1 MRLTPHSPFKKL
13 YIHVL
18 NINTL
23 ISFLI
28 LLLVAGMG
36 EVRAQNAPPSGTTIV
51 NQATTSFSVSGE
63 TERTEILS
71 NAVNVIV
78 ENDLDFSLEISN
90 SLKQFKG
97 QSVEFDHYLVNSGN
111 TISTFDINVYNWEGG
126 EYALENLEWQN
137 GSKSKTFTS
146 DTLSQ
151 VVTLNP
157 GERFDFTYSGA
168 INRAEEDSITS
179 ILNIEATSRE
189 FGFTL
194 QKRDSVYILTGSRI
208 ELNKTQ
214 SGADD
219 LKPGDNFTYSIEGEN
234 TGDADA
240 LPRTV
245 IIDGVTTEKVIM
257 LDSIPNNLNFVR
269 FVESDKGIR
278 LFGYEGNDKL
288 EFTSEVPTDPALV
301 SVIAIGFDKL
311 ASGETFNTTFE
322 VKVNPGANGTIE
334 NTAEAFYTNP
344 DGDEESAAASNDVA
358 AEISGGAE
366 IDYFT
371 DDSFG
376 KKTGTSSIGKNL
388 FLQATA
394 SACNQFRTVVEQV
407 EITLVSAETGDT
419 EIFLAT
425 ETGPNTS
432 IYRIDGGV
440 PTRNAVD
447 FEIVK
452 GNSILETVEDD
463 LIEAIL
469 DCKGLPATG
478 SGGGNRIRTNI
489 VVDPYGIVFDSETN
503 QPISNAI
510 VSIFDTNTG
519 SLAQVF
525 LADGTTPAPSEY
537 TTGTDGR
544 FNFPYLE
551 LGTYKVEVETPEGY
565 TFTSQVPLG
574 LLPTGR
580 KIDTLASYGN
590 EWTIS
595 NVPIGSN
602 FDIPLDPQARGV
614 LFTDK
619 TVDRAVAEIGD
630 YVNYTIT
637 IKSEAINTVRNL
649 FIDDLLPFGFE
660 YQLGSTKLDGVQLPD
675 PEGGKGPSL
684 KFDVG
689 DIETGTTK
697 KLTYRVFVGP
707 GSEKGKGINVAI
719 AKSDEVVVKSSNQAK
734 VKVEVRG
741 GLFNDNA
748 YVIGKV
754 FQDCNENDIQDSG
767 EVGVP
772 GVRLYMENGTFV
784 VTDSEGKYTFYAV
797 KPNKH
802 VLKVD
807 NYSLPEGSKLS
818 VLDNRHANDPSSRFV
833 DVKKGQLHRADF
845 AICECT
851 PNVNDEIDAR
861 RELLSQSSEDGL
873 TGSLKRSFSLDESN
887 SSSGKGR
894 FEDASGTIGGA
905 KESSNKITSS
915 PDGKVDPKAVNEL
928 QNDNIISQTQKLE
941 DALLGAEDGLGF
953 LNIANND
960 TLRTNDFTIWT
971 KGRLGAKFLLT
982 VNGELIDDSKVGQS
996 SVSPTNNL
1004 QGWEYVSIDFKA
1016 GVNTL
1021 VLEEIDP
1028 FGNVRGREE
1037 INVLAPGEATKL
1049 KVTAPIDY
1057 APADG
1062 VSSVLISVEI
1072 LDENGIRVGD
1082 SAPIMLDTEFGKWK
1096 VKDNNSSEP
1105 GTQTLLEN
1113 GFGEFELI
1121 STNEPKSSLVRAHLG
1136 IIKGET
1142 KVEFL
1147 PDLRPLIAAG
1157 IIEGTLRFNEAINI
1171 SSSKEADGFERELKQ
1186 LSYNFNRFTGDAR
1199 LAFFIKGKVSGKT
1212 LLTAGF
1218 DSEKDKEERLF
1229 RDIRPD
1235 EFYPVYGESSI
1246 KGFDAQSS
1254 SRLYVRVDRG
1264 KTYALYGDFI
1274 TQERNQDVQ
1283 LGTYSR
1289 AQTGLKANFEQ
1300 GKVKAQAFGINAFS
1314 SRRVREFQGQG
1325 ISRYDLPD
1333 QDIVDNSEII
1343 EIITYDREQPEIILS
1358 VEKLTRFR
1366 DYVIDPFSG
1375 VITFKTPVSSVDSEF
1390 NPVFIRT
1397 TYEVTNN
1404 QDRYLIGGVKAET
1417 DISEGIKVGASAVQD
1432 NNPENQFRLLSG
1444 NVSADL
1450 TKNTKVVG
1458 EFANTNTD
1466 NDGNGNAVRVEL
1478 NHKGS
1483 KLDVFAQ
1490 AGKSGENFR
1499 NEGSTLGQG
1508 RTEARARTRYKL
1520 NNSTS
1525 IKNELIYTRNDTT
1538 SDRTFGGLISA
1549 NRTFAN
1555 NVNAEVGFRY
1565 SENYKS
1571 AQDTT
1576 SYNTNIRGKIKA
1588 DLPFLSGASAFG
1600 EIEQDLN
1607 EADKRLIAV
1616 GADYRLRKIA
1626 KVYARHEFIS
1636 SAGGINTLSGSQQ
1649 KNNTVVGIDASYM
1662 KNGQVYSEYRLN
1674 DSFDGRS
1681 GQAAIGLRNQFRI
1694 SEGLG
1699 LNFGFERVFTLE
1711 GQAINDGTAITSAVD
1726 YTGSDNWK
1734 ATARAEAR
1742 FTSKTNTYL
1751 NSLGYGLKLNS
1762 DWTLLTKN
1770 IISVNTID
1778 GASGLNKLQERLQVG
1793 AAYRGTATNKFDAL
1807 FRYEFKH
1814 EIDKNV
1820 DADFFRTAHVLSSH
1834 GNYHPTRDLTL
1845 SGRLAAK
1852 YSLESDSQLRTS
1864 TFLELLSGR
1873 VLYDIDEKWDVG
1885 VNASILANSDF
1896 TTKDY
1901 GFGIEAGFLIATNL
1915 RLAAG
1920 YNFFGYDDEDLTA
1933 NNYTQQGTYLGF
1945 SYKFDERL
1953 FDNLI
1958 PDRIKKTPIV
1968 DASNYLTCEEECF
1981 TVDTT
1986 PVDINSYSLEL
1997 IPHDLAIVN
2006 PTLRPYVERK
2016 LETLTVLPKHIHFN
2030 NNSTYINQSAAQML
2044 DKVAKFLMEREE
2056 DYFIKVT
2063 GHTDSKSSPAY
2074 NLKLS
2079 ERRAKAVR
2087 AYLVAAGVDAYRLQF
2102 EGLSYTRNAAPE
2114 KDRIDMARNRRV
2126 ELELSVDNRNIRFIS
2141 QIEDLQVNPSIR
2153 GIASWDYVFNA
2164 EHNGVP
2170 SHLNMKGI
2178 SLNDVHDYLVRRVA
2192 FALAFYP
2199 QMDIV
2204 ITAPNSDLAGN
2215 VVAILNSE
2223 GIDTERISTEID
2235 ESSKKV
2241 VFGYSNN
2248 NELVNVYEQNDDVKL
2263 VNNRVALSMMDNL
2276 LNILRER
2283 EDLILLRD
2291 FSQSYSVPNSIKFSG
2306 NTTNLSNETQAILS
2320 RVGSYLKNT
2329 RAVTLKLSSDG
2340 SQRADLRLKAI
2351 KAYLTDWGLN
2361 SNRIE
2366 ISSSANSNKDQIILD
2381 YMNADSINLLELD
2394 LINDGKGGGK

>member
-1 MRLTPHSPFKKL
+1 
-13 YIHVL
+13 
-18 NINTL
+18 
-23 ISFLI
+23 
-28 LLLVAGMG
+28 MG
-36 EVRAQNAPPSGTTIV
+36 EVRAQDAPPSGTKIV
-51 NQATTSFSVSGE
+51 NQATTSYSKSGDS
-63 TERTEILS
+63 ERSEILS
-71 NAVNVIV
+71 NTVDVVVQNEI
-78 ENDLDFSLEISN
+78 DFSLEISN
-90 SLKQFKG
+90 SFEKFRG
-97 QSVEFDHYLVNSGN
+97 EDVEFSHYLINKGN
-111 TISTFDINVYNWEGG
+111 VSSTFDIKIYNWDQGD
-126 EYALENLEWQN
+126 YSLENLEWMSA
-137 GSKSKTFTS
+137 SKSKSFNT
-146 DTLSQ
+146 DTLNQ

-157 GERFDFTYSGA
+157 GERFDFTYSGS
-168 INRAEEDSITS
+168 INKTEEDSITS
-179 ILNIEATSRE
+179 IVNIEAASRE

-194 QKRDSVYILTGSRI
+194 LKRDSVYILTGSRI
-208 ELNKTQ
+208 ELKKFQT
-214 SGADD
+214 GADD

-245 IIDGVTTEKVIM
+245 FIDGVTTQKVIM
-257 LDSIPNNLNFVR
+257 QDSIPNNLNFVR
-269 FVESDKGIR
+269 FVESDKGTR
-278 LFGYEGNDKL
+278 LFGYEGYDRL
-288 EFTSEVPTDPALV
+288 EYSSEVPVDPALV
-301 SVIAIGFDKL
+301 SVIAVGFDKL
-311 ASGETFNTTFE
+311 TPGETFNTTFE
-322 VKVNPGANGTIE
+322 VVVNPGASGRIE

-344 DGDEESAAASNDVA
+344 DGNEESAAASNDVA

-371 DDSFG
+371 DDQFG

-388 FLQATA
+388 YLQATA
-394 SACNQFRTVVEQV
+394 SACNQFRTIAEEV

-419 EIFLAT
+419 EMFTAQ

-432 IYRIDGGV
+432 IYRIKDGV

-447 FEIVK
+447 FDVVH
-452 GNSILETVEDD
+452 GNDILETVEDD
-463 LIEAIL
+463 IIEAIL
-469 DCKGLPATG
+469 DCRGLPNSGDG
-478 SGGGNRIRTNI
+478 SNNRIRTNI

-503 QPISNAI
+503 QPISNAKI
-510 VSIFDTNTG
+510 ILLDAFSGNP
-519 SLAQVF
+519 AEVF
-525 LADGTTPAPSEY
+525 ETDGTTRTSNEF
-537 TTGTDGR
+537 TTAANGR

-551 LGTYKVEVETPEGY
+551 VGSYKIEVETPEGY
-565 TFTSQVPLG
+565 TFVSEVPIG

-580 KIDTLASYGN
+580 KIDTLASYGKDF
-590 EWTIS
+590 TI
-595 NVPIGSN
+595 NNLPVGTN

-619 TVDRAVAEIGD
+619 TVDREAAEIGD
-630 YVNYTIT
+630 YVNYTIK

-660 YQLGSTKLDGVQLPD
+660 YQLGSTKLDGEALAD

-689 DIETGTTK
+689 DIESGTTK
-697 KLTYRVFVGP
+697 ELTYRVFVGP
-707 GSEKGKGINVAI
+707 GSEKGKGINTAV
-719 AKSDEVVVKSSNQAK
+719 AKSDEVIVKSSNQAK

-754 FQDCNENDIQDSG
+754 FQDCNENDIQDAG

-807 NYSLPEGSKLS
+807 NYTLPEGSKLS
-818 VLDNRHANDPSSRFV
+818 VLDNRHANDASSRFV

-851 PNVNDEIDAR
+851 DGVNEEITAR
-861 RELLSQSSEDGL
+861 RLALSKNSGDALS
-873 TGSLKRSFSLDESN
+873 GSLKRSFTLNEN
-887 SSSGKGR
+887 NGQSSRGR
-894 FEDASGTIGGA
+894 FEDASGTVDGKKSA
-905 KESSNKITSS
+905 SPKVASS
-915 PDGKVDPKAVNEL
+915 PDRTSASVLADEKIKTETVVD
-928 QNDNIISQTQKLE
+928 QRLE
-941 DALLGAEDGLGF
+941 DALFNAEAGIGF

-960 TLRTNDFTIWT
+960 TLNTNNYTIWA
-971 KGRLGAKFLLT
+971 KGPSGATFLLS
-982 VNGELIDDSKVGQS
+982 VNGELIDESKVGQS
-996 SVSPTNNL
+996 SVSPNNNL
-1004 QGWEYVSIDFKA
+1004 KGLEYVSIDFRK
-1016 GVNTL
+1016 GKNIL
-1021 VLEEIDP
+1021 LLEESDP
-1028 FGNVRGREE
+1028 FGNIRSSEE
-1037 INVLAPGEATKL
+1037 ITIFAPGEAAKL
-1049 KVTAPIDY
+1049 KVTAPVNY

-1062 VSSVLISVEI
+1062 VSTITVRVEI

-1113 GFGEFELI
+1113 GIGEFELI
-1121 STNEPKSSLVRAHLG
+1121 SVNEPKSSLVRAHLG
-1136 IIKGET
+1136 IIQGET

-1157 IIEGTLRFNEAINI
+1157 IIEGTLRFNESIDI
-1171 SSSKEADGFERELKQ
+1171 SSAKEADGFERELKQ
-1186 LSYNFNRFTGDAR
+1186 LSYDFNRFTGDAR

-1218 DSEKDKEERLF
+1218 DSEKEKEERLF

-1274 TQERNQDVQ
+1274 TQERDQDIQ
-1283 LGTYSR
+1283 LGSYSR

-1300 GKVKAQAFGINAFS
+1300 GKVNAQAFGINAFS
-1314 SRRVREFQGQG
+1314 SRKVREFQGQG

-1333 QDIVDNSEII
+1333 KDIVDNSEIV
-1343 EIITYDREQPEIILS
+1343 EIVTYDREQPEVILS

-1375 VITFKTPVSSVDSEF
+1375 VITFKSPVSSIDADF

-1404 QDRYLIGGVKAET
+1404 QDRYLIGGLKAET
-1417 DISEGIKVGASAVQD
+1417 EVSEGIKVGASAVQD
-1432 NNPENQFRLLSG
+1432 NNPDNELRLLSG
-1444 NVSADL
+1444 NVVAEL
-1450 TKNTKVVG
+1450 GKNTKVVG
-1458 EFANTNTD
+1458 EFANTKTEL
-1466 NDGNGNAVRVEL
+1466 DGNGSAARVEL

-1483 KLDVFAQ
+1483 KVDVFAQ
-1490 AGKSGENFR
+1490 LGSSDKNFN
-1499 NEGSTLGQG
+1499 NEGSSLGQG
-1508 RTEARARTRYKL
+1508 RTEARTRTRYRL
-1520 NNSTS
+1520 NSSTNLKGEVLYS
-1525 IKNELIYTRNDTT
+1525 RNDTT
-1538 SDRTFGGLISA
+1538 SDHTFGGLLSA
-1549 NRTFAN
+1549 EKNFASN
-1555 NVNAEVGFRY
+1555 IKAELGLRY
-1565 SENYKS
+1565 SENYRS

-1588 DLPFLSGASAFG
+1588 DLPFLVGASTFG

-1636 SAGGINTLSGSQQ
+1636 SAGGVNTLNSSQQ

-1681 GQAAIGLRNQFRI
+1681 GQAAIGLRNQFRL

-1742 FTSKTNTYL
+1742 FTANTNTYL
-1751 NSLGYGLKLNS
+1751 NSLGYGLKLNT

-1778 GASGLNKLQERLQVG
+1778 GSSGLNKVQERLQVG
-1793 AAYRGTATNKFDAL
+1793 AAYRSTSTNRFDAL
-1807 FRYEFKH
+1807 VRYEFKH

-1820 DADFFRTAHVLSSH
+1820 DDDFFRTAHVLSTH
-1834 GNYHPTRDLTL
+1834 GNYHPSSDFTL

-1864 TFLELLSGR
+1864 SFLELLSGR
-1873 VLYDIDEKWDVG
+1873 ALYDIDEKWDVG
-1885 VNASILANSDF
+1885 INASLLANSDF

-1901 GFGIEAGFLIATNL
+1901 GLGIEMGFLVATNL

-1920 YNFFGYDDEDLTA
+1920 YNFFGYDDQDLVA
-1933 NNYTQQGTYLGF
+1933 NNYTQKGAHLGF

-1958 PDRIKKTPIV
+1958 PNRVKKTPII
-1968 DASNYLTCEEECF
+1968 DPNNYLTCEEECL
-1981 TVDTT
+1981 VIDTT
-1986 PVDINSYSLEL
+1986 PEDIIPFAPAV
-1997 IPHDLAIVN
+1997 IPHALVAAN
-2006 PTLRPYVERK
+2006 VEPRSIAYGE
-2016 LETLTVLPKHIHFN
+2016 LEVLTVLPKHIHFN
-2030 NNSTYINQSAAQML
+2030 NNSTYINQPAAQML
-2044 DKVAKFLMEREE
+2044 DKVAKFLLERDE
-2056 DYFIKVT
+2056 DYFIKLT
-2063 GHTDSKSSPAY
+2063 GHTDSKSSQAY

-2087 AYLVAAGVDAYRLQF
+2087 AYMVASGVDADRLQF
-2102 EGLSYTRNAAPE
+2102 EGLSFTKNAAPE

-2126 ELELSVDNRNIRFIS
+2126 ELDLSVENRNIRFIS
-2141 QIEDLQVNPSIR
+2141 QVEDLQVNPRIR
-2153 GIASWDYVFNA
+2153 GIKSWDYIFVA
-2164 EHNGVP
+2164 EHNAVP
-2170 SHLNMKGI
+2170 SGLNLNGG
-2178 SLNDVHDYLVRRVA
+2178 SLNRIHEYLIKRIALPMKEYEELTVTVNAPTIELANRVK
-2192 FALAFYP
+2192 
-2199 QMDIV
+2199 
-2204 ITAPNSDLAGN
+2204 
-2215 VVAILNSE
+2215 AILNGE
-2223 GIDTERISTEID
+2223 GVNIERVYSTEGSGSNV
-2235 ESSKKV
+2235 E
-2241 VFGYSNN
+2241 FEYSNQSQVRIYDQTDDINLIN
-2248 NELVNVYEQNDDVKL
+2248 NSL
-2263 VNNRVALSMMDNL
+2263 ALRMMDNL

-2283 EDLILLRD
+2283 EDLLLIRD
-2291 FSQSYSVPNSIKFSG
+2291 FSQSYSVPNSIQFMD
-2306 NTTNLSNETQAILS
+2306 NRTQLSNEVQAILS
-2320 RVGSYLKNT
+2320 RIGSYMKNA
-2329 RAVTLKLSSDG
+2329 RGVTLELRGDG
-2340 SQRADLRLKAI
+2340 SRKANARI
-2351 KAYLTDWGLN
+2351 SAMRTYLVEWGIDGN
-2361 SNRIE
+2361 KIE
-2366 ISSSANSNKDQIILD
+2366 ISTGINIGSNEINLE
-2381 YMNADSINLLELD
+2381 YLNADSINLLELD
-2394 LINDGKGGGK
+2394 LINDGKGGGN